1 MRIAIMGSGGMGGF
15 LGIKL
20 AASGHDVIFIARGE
34 HLDAIK
40 SQGIKLLS
48 HEGDQL
54 IYPAKAYENP
64 NDTGPV
70 DLILFCVKL
79 YDTEQA
85 AHACIP
91 MMGDKTFILT
101 LQNGVESVEMI
112 SAIVGPNKTL
122 GGAIY
127 VSASIHAPGIIKHS
141 GGNKTIRFAEVDN
154 QVSARTEI
162 LESIFKDAGLNGVRA
177 ENLQEMLWTK
187 FVLLCANAGLG
198 ALTNSGA
205 VSMCSD
211 PESRKIFVNAM
222 WEVYNVANAVGVKLP
237 ENTVEDALNLVLSV
251 GDNQDLISSQCL
263 DLRCGKKLELEWI
276 QGILHRL
283 GQKHGVPT
291 PINSTAYMALKRY
304 AGGAK
309 NHQV

>member
-20 AASGHDVIFIARGE
+20 ATSGHDAIFIARGE
-34 HLDAIK
+34 HLKAIK

-48 HEGDQL
+48 HEGNQH
-54 IYPAKAYENP
+54 IHPAKAYENP
-64 NDTGPV
+64 KDVGPV

-85 AHACIP
+85 AQACIP

-127 VSASIHAPGIIKHS
+127 VSASIHAPGVIKHS
-141 GGNKTIRFAEVDN
+141 GGNKTIRFAEIDN
-154 QVSARTEI
+154 QASTRTEI
-162 LESIFKDAGLNGVRA
+162 LESIFKDTGLNGVRA
-177 ENLQEMLWTK
+177 DNLQKMLWTK

-211 PESRKIFVNAM
+211 KDSREVFVSTM
-222 WEVYNVANAVGVKLP
+222 WEVYDVATAMGIALP

-251 GDNQDLISSQCL
+251 GDNQDLIASQCL

-276 QGILHRL
+276 QGTLHRL

-291 PINSTAYMALKRY
+291 PINSTAYMALKRFVN
-304 AGGAK
+304 GK
-309 NHQV
+309 NNLN